1 MDFIPGTKNDIG
13 RRTAEDRREEER
25 EDDRRNSI
33 DRRGGDTLARTLVHV
48 FDTVRLPAV
57 ADFVK
62 FLKALKLLGP
72 LAMIISAML
81 MAVTY
86 TLTMKVSLAFGIVA
100 ILIVHEFGH
109 YTATWLCG
117 YTPRWWLHIPFLGAL
132 MMAPDFRSRH
142 DEAFIAYGGPF
153 VGGVFS
159 LLLFAFW
166 MLVPLSLEWGAV
178 CYLLAILSTILNLF
192 NLIPLSPLDGGRITQ
207 AIHPMFRWIGFI
219 MLCVVS
225 YVYREASFAVVWI
238 LVIGE
243 VRMNPVFRFRIA
255 SLLLVMMALL
265 VAHGYHSEHLWED
278 GIYFVFGAYLVKM
291 HYDRTR
297 YSEVVEHDSRNR
309 ELSRRTRMLWAFNY
323 LGLLAALSLLLYVL
337 IRLAPQA
344 TL

>member
-1 MDFIPGTKNDIG
+1 
-13 RRTAEDRREEER
+13 
-25 EDDRRNSI
+25 
-33 DRRGGDTLARTLVHV
+33 
-48 FDTVRLPAV
+48 
-57 ADFVK
+57 
-62 FLKALKLLGP
+62 
-72 LAMIISAML
+72 MIISATL

-117 YTPRWWLHIPFLGAL
+117 YAPRWWLHIPFLGAL

-159 LLLFAFW
+159 FLLFLFW
-166 MLVPLSLEWGAV
+166 IFVPLSLEWGSV
-178 CYLLAILSTILNLF
+178 CYLLAIASTILNLF

-207 AIHPMFRWIGFI
+207 AIHPMFRWIGFT

-243 VRMNPVFRFRIA
+243 VRVKPVNRFRIA
-255 SLLLVMMALL
+255 LCLLAAMGMFMLL
-265 VAHGYHSEHLWED
+265 GYHSGNLWEE
-278 GIYFVFGAYLVKM
+278 GVYFALGAYLTKM
-291 HYDRTR
+291 HHKSITAPPT
-297 YSEVVEHDSRNR
+297 VEHDWRKT
-309 ELSRRTRMLWAFNY
+309 ELSRRTRIVWAINY
-323 LGLLAALSLLLYVL
+323 FSILIALSLLLFVL
-337 IRLAPQA
+337 IRLAPRVVS
-344 TL
+344 